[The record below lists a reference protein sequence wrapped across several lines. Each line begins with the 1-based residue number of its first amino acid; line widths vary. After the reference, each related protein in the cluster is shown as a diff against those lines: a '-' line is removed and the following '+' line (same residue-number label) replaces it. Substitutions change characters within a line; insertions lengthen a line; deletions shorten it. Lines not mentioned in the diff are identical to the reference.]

1 MSWCSECGY
10 AKSGKANRLLDKYW
24 VVAALL
30 FFVALT
36 AAAQQGRR
44 PVSNPQPEYPDIAK
58 KMNLS
63 GLVRIEVVIG
73 PEGEIKNAKVIGGHP
88 VLADSSL
95 RALKKWK
102 YAPSTSETKE
112 LLEFKF

>member
-1 MSWCSECGY
+1 MSPRSESSD
-10 AKSGKANRLLDKYW
+10 ARSGKAGKCLAKCW
-24 VVAALL
+24 MVVALM

-36 AAAQQGRR
+36 AAAQDGRR
-44 PVSNPQPEYPDIAK
+44 LVSNPQPEYPEIAR

-63 GLVRIEVVIG
+63 GVVKIEVVIG
-73 PEGEIKNAKVIGGHP
+73 SDGEIKNAKVVGGHP

-95 RALKKWK
+95 KALKKWK
-102 YAPSTSETKE
+102 YAPGSSETKE